1 MSYSLNYSYTVRT
14 LDNGNRAKCAYWLT
28 PAYTKIDVAYTC
40 LHHQKS
46 LWQRKKE
53 RLMTTTLKAI
63 VRKPRTDGLYAVYIR
78 IVHNR
83 KPGYIKT
90 NKIVDADHISKE
102 NEPTD
107 PVVNE
112 YCSMLVRQY
121 TDRLNRANT
130 TLWSVSEIIEY
141 LLKTDEEVCFSDY
154 SRMFIRQM
162 RLDGHERNAKNY
174 QLAVAHLERYMG
186 TTRVMFGHLTAAVLK
201 KWIESLSKTHRAK
214 EMYPTNIRMIFRSAI
229 ADMNDDEKGIQRI
242 KFDPWVKVQIPK
254 SEPSEKL
261 AISAEECREFFNRPL
276 PRTKMLSS
284 LPELGRDV
292 ALLSLCL
299 GGINTVDLYNLR
311 KSDYH
316 DGIIGYKRAKTKHS
330 RKDEAY
336 IEMRVEPFI
345 QDTFNKYLSEEEDE
359 FLFTFHQRYGNTDSF
374 NANVNIGIRKI
385 CMDMG
390 MTNKEDFYCF
400 YTFRHTWATIA
411 QNDCN
416 ANLYEVAFGMNHS
429 HGFKVTRGYVKV
441 DFTPAWELNARI
453 IDFIFFS
460 NKPSKQGLAK
470 DLDESG
476 DKMFRIT
483 AKMMIYA
490 RAYFKGE
497 VIAEFTDIGFN
508 NVDEVIS
515 RIVKMFPKDIPVGCT
530 VQIRLT
536 NCDNHK
542 EVVYERSKGK
552 GF

>member
-1 MSYSLNYSYTVRT
+1 
-14 LDNGNRAKCAYWLT
+14 
-28 PAYTKIDVAYTC
+28 
-40 LHHQKS
+40 
-46 LWQRKKE
+46 
-53 RLMTTTLKAI
+53 
-63 VRKPRTDGLYAVYIR
+63 
-78 IVHNR
+78 
-83 KPGYIKT
+83 
-90 NKIVDADHISKE
+90 
-102 NEPTD
+102 
-107 PVVNE
+107 
-112 YCSMLVRQY
+112 
-121 TDRLNRANT
+121 
-130 TLWSVSEIIEY
+130 
-141 LLKTDEEVCFSDY
+141 
-154 SRMFIRQM
+154 
-162 RLDGHERNAKNY
+162 
-174 QLAVAHLERYMG
+174 
-186 TTRVMFGHLTAAVLK
+186 
-201 KWIESLSKTHRAK
+201 
-214 EMYPTNIRMIFRSAI
+214 
-229 ADMNDDEKGIQRI
+229 
-242 KFDPWVKVQIPK
+242 
-254 SEPSEKL
+254 
-261 AISAEECREFFNRPL
+261 
-276 PRTKMLSS
+276 
-284 LPELGRDV
+284 
-292 ALLSLCL
+292 
-299 GGINTVDLYNLR
+299 
-311 KSDYH
+311 
-316 DGIIGYKRAKTKHS
+316 
-330 RKDEAY
+330 
-336 IEMRVEPFI
+336 MRVEPFI

-359 FLFTFHQRYGNTDSF
+359 ILFTFHQRYGNTDSF

-476 DKMFRIT
+476 DKMFRIS

-508 NVDEVIS
+508 NVDEVLS